1 MTFAGD
7 QWDSLDQ
14 DLVRYLLA
22 NQGDVTFLVATPTS
36 SYASLFILAT
46 DQPAMALGGYQG
58 WDRIVTPERL
68 ARLVRDGVVRYFWIN
83 GASGPGNGPSN
94 GQGNGPVGGPGRGQ
108 GFGAGQADGRGGQA
122 DGQGIVSS
130 SQDATGDLLAWV
142 RESCEP
148 VPAEQWQAGEQGG
161 AEQAD
166 PGPMPRGPGNRPD
179 PRGQQLYDCGA
190 LIGQG

>member
-22 NQGDVTFLVATPTS
+22 NQGAATFLVATPTS

-68 ARLVRDGVVRYFWIN
+68 ATLVSDGVVRFFWIN
-83 GASGPGNGPSN
+83 GGGGPGGGPGN
-94 GQGNGPVGGPGRGQ
+94 GPGRGQ
-108 GFGAGQADGRGGQA
+108 GFWAGQPDGQGGQP

-142 RESCEP
+142 RSSCGVVP
-148 VPAEQWQAGEQGG
+148 VEQWQAPDQDG
-161 AEQAD
+161 AEQVDA
-166 PGPMPRGPGNRPD
+166 GATRSGPGGRAD
-179 PRGQQLYDCGA
+179 ARGQQLYDCGA
-190 LIGQG
+190 LIGRG